1 MKLGIS
7 HSRWSYETALV
18 GDQAMEAVYLYQVVG
33 SRGSGLLLCKQD
45 QVRADQLV
53 LLKYLVEYAE
63 SVLA

>member
-1 MKLGIS
+1 
-7 HSRWSYETALV
+7 V